1 MSDRM
6 SSVILL
12 MLAAAVVLGALLGH
26 FAPQAMQDAGFIGRL
41 SLDFLYVLVIP
52 LVVASIV
59 VASATGK
66 RSFPQGKVL
75 GNAFALFASITLIAI
90 VIALALGLV
99 FQPGAGVDLT
109 GESLPDYMS
118 PQRSPG
124 VPMLLE
130 RIFPGSFAQLFTPE
144 HLLGLILFS
153 LFFGLTLRRLGRR
166 ARAINDFMRGLR
178 DALQRLV
185 GAYLWVLPVGLLFLV
200 GSASA
205 EVGFTER
212 LATKLG
218 AFTLAL
224 LIGLVIQGAVVLP
237 LIAAFVGRT
246 NPWHLFRDIL
256 PALTTALG
264 TGSATATLPVT
275 QRYAMDEAG
284 IERNT
289 GSLVLPLGALLNVCG
304 TAMFVALGAMFVMQS
319 ANVGI
324 SVVSML
330 LITAVALFVPV
341 GLVGV
346 PRGALLVLMIAL
358 QVVDLPLAG
367 YVGLGLLAAFAWLF
381 ERFQTVVDVWAD
393 VVTAATVAH
402 LTGTEHQV
410 PRSRDKKTQTGEDY
424 RERRRPDRGGRDQQ
438 RDSRSRTRPD
448 RPDRPGRTRGRRDD
462 RRGPDSESR
471 QRPERQETQ
480 SKSPFSVPMSER
492 RKDYL
497 DVRQA
502 QSKEPAA
509 EDKPASS
516 RPVPSERPSSDRQP
530 SDRQPSD
537 RQSRS
542 SESRGRSRGRTDD
555 RPDNRPDRRR
565 NDRRG
570 QQEPASESGR
580 SNGRSQSDQERRQT
594 RDRRRSDNQPE
605 RNERRTEST
614 KAPEPKPESRPETKP
629 GPKPNGRKSSRT
641 PSETPEPATARS
653 KGRLV
658 DLTDEA
664 IERERARVNA
674 QLAAMRA
681 MLDSRQESD
690 DQGDEQPSTTA
701 SADQDR
707 ERQTA
712 QAPEKTRIDQPQQEP
727 PEQER
732 ETDIQVD
739 YAESSSARPETT
751 KELTDDDEPDEMA
764 DTAQAPDEQ
773 PSEPSFGRS
782 RGRRGPSRR
791 DRTASPPEPVGPEV
805 EDSEEKPED
814 AHQHRPPADSLA
826 SRLAVKIAQ
835 SAEEAEEPGRDEPDD
850 EIDQDDDSARS
861 EQELSFGR
869 RPSRRGKGL
878 RARPSG
884 SAESSDEPSETDDAD
899 TGEQPDADESETE
912 ANAEPIGSS
921 FDKDSQAFGRGKR
934 RK

>member
-12 MLAAAVVLGALLGH
+12 MLAAAVILGALLGH

-41 SLDFLYVLVIP
+41 SLDFLFVLVIP

-75 GNAFALFASITLIAI
+75 GNALVLFASITLIAI

-99 FQPGAGVDLT
+99 LQPGAGVDLT

-144 HLLGLILFS
+144 HLLRLILFS

-166 ARAINDFMRGLR
+166 ARAINDVMRGLR

-200 GSASA
+200 GSATA
-205 EVGFTER
+205 EVGFTEK

-224 LIGLVIQGAVVLP
+224 LIGLVIQGAIVLP
-237 LIAAFVGRT
+237 LIAVFVGRT

-275 QRYAMDEAG
+275 QRYAMDQAG

-289 GSLVLPLGALLNVCG
+289 GSLILPLGALLNVCG

-346 PRGALLVLMIAL
+346 PRGALLVIMIAL
-358 QVVDLPLAG
+358 QVVDLPLSG

-410 PRSRDKKTQTGEDY
+410 PRFRDKKTQPHEDY
-424 RERRRPDRGGRDQQ
+424 PERRRPDRGGRDQQ
-438 RDSRSRTRPD
+438 RDPRSPA

-462 RRGPDSESR
+462 RRSPDTESR
-471 QRPERQETQ
+471 PRPERQETQ
-480 SKSPFSVPMSER
+480 TKSPFSVPISER
-492 RKDYL
+492 RKDHL
-497 DVRQA
+497 DIRQS
-502 QSKEPAA
+502 QSTEPAA
-509 EDKPASS
+509 QDKPAPS
-516 RPVPSERPSSDRQP
+516 RPAPVERPSSSRQL
-530 SDRQPSD
+530 SDRQPGD
-537 RQSRS
+537 RPSQTN
-542 SESRGRSRGRTDD
+542 EPRGRSRGRSDN

-565 NDRRG
+565 TDRRG
-570 QQEPASESGR
+570 QQEPASDSGR

-594 RDRRRSDNQPE
+594 RDRRRSDAQPE
-605 RNERRTEST
+605 RHDRRTEST
-614 KAPEPKPESRPETKP
+614 RPSESRPESTPEPKPDT
-629 GPKPNGRKSSRT
+629 RKSYRT
-641 PSETPEPATARS
+641 PSETHEPATARS

-681 MLDSRQESD
+681 MLDSREEAD
-690 DQGDEQPSTTA
+690 DQGDDQPSATA
-701 SADQDR
+701 TESEDR
-707 ERQTA
+707 PTKPEE
-712 QAPEKTRIDQPQQEP
+712 APENSRAAQPQQEP
-727 PEQER
+727 PEQQR

-739 YAESSSARPETT
+739 YAESSHARPETT
-751 KELTDDDEPDEMA
+751 QKTADEDEPDEMA
-764 DTAQAPDEQ
+764 DTTEAPDEQ

-791 DRTASPPEPVGPEV
+791 QQTASPSEHLGPEA
-805 EDSEEKPED
+805 EDSEEEPD
-814 AHQHRPPADSLA
+814 VAHQDRPPADSLA

-835 SAEEAEEPGRDEPDD
+835 SAEEAEEAGPDEPDD
-850 EIDQDDDSARS
+850 ESEQDNGSDQS

-869 RPSRRGKGL
+869 RPSRRGRGL
-878 RARPSG
+878 RAKPSA
-884 SAESSDEPSETDDAD
+884 SAEASEEPSETDSDD
-899 TGEQPDADESETE
+899 TSEQPDADESETD

-921 FDKDSQAFGRGKR
+921 FDRDSQAFGRGKR